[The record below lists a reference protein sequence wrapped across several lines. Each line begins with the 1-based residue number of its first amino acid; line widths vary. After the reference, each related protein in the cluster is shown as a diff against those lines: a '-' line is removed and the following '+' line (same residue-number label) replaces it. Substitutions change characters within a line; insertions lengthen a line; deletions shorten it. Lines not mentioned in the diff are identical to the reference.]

1 MKGKTSNLLDKELQ
15 GEEKLLQELNK
26 VIEEN
31 NKLKYKLREHIFY
44 FIFAS
49 IIYIDAVLFIYLVD
63 GVAALAIVILQL
75 VLLLILGDKFDIK
88 SLELLLK
95 RITGMFHSKD

>member
-31 NKLKYKLREHIFY
+31 NKLRYKLREHIFY
-44 FIFAS
+44 FILMLFFLS
-49 IIYIDAVLFIYLVD
+49 I
-63 GVAALAIVILQL
+63 
-75 VLLLILGDKFDIK
+75 
-88 SLELLLK
+88 
-95 RITGMFHSKD
+95 

>member
-31 NKLKYKLREHIFY
+31 NKLRYKLREHIFY
-44 FIFAS
+44 FLFYICFNN
-49 IIYIDAVLFIYLVD
+49 IY
-63 GVAALAIVILQL
+63 
-75 VLLLILGDKFDIK
+75 
-88 SLELLLK
+88 
-95 RITGMFHSKD
+95 